1 MEGLNQHEIVALITI
16 GESVAGLDDVV
27 PTWSIRQDMER
38 AGYTRIAVMLALTTL
53 SRKGMIQYYS
63 YANKDSIGD
72 IYTGYSLREE
82 GMSWLLSNQNMF
94 VLKQEQQPELSDD
107 DIPF

>member
-1 MEGLNQHEIVALITI
+1 MVYTSRHGTSRVHSHSGHARTNHIVPKRN
-16 GESVAGLDDVV
+16 V
-27 PTWSIRQDMER
+27 
-38 AGYTRIAVMLALTTL
+38 
-53 SRKGMIQYYS
+53 QYYS